1 MFLRYLWR
9 ALKPKGR
16 VPARKK
22 QNSKLAQWR
31 EGLYCALTG
40 FLSKSYQYYAVEDT
54 IVINGGQVKVEHS
67 LRDVEFERELERLGI
82 FVKGKR
88 SRIDMSH
95 TFRRRGRGYLW
106 RFFHFEDIV
115 TIAVGSGKRSIVIK
129 RGEVA
134 QIASTIRGAATKS
147 SDDALVSRLSFE
159 LSYAF
164 DRTATHSSK
173 GAKAAVRPAVQFGVD
188 TNEGSDIQ
196 QPIQPQPDSK
206 PAGTKHGQPPKS
218 NFEPPRKPTFEP
230 LPSEVAPESTTPTVE
245 PPAVSVAEPEPIP
258 PKKYT
263 GLEEVDES
271 F

>member
-1 MFLRYLWR
+1 M
-9 ALKPKGR
+9 
-16 VPARKK
+16 PARKK

-134 QIASTIRGAATKS
+134 QITSTIRGAATKS

-188 TNEGSDIQ
+188 TNEGSNIQ
-196 QPIQPQPDSK
+196 QPI
-206 PAGTKHGQPPKS
+206 QPPKS

-230 LPSEVAPESTTPTVE
+230 LPGEVAPESTTPTVE